1 LREGVILIALKSFQM
16 LQQLDSCDA
25 EVRPPGYKIIEIE
38 VEKLRSGKFQPRK
51 NFLDKE
57 LKELSDSIRAQGII
71 QPIIV
76 RTLQGN
82 SYEII
87 AGERRWRA
95 AKLAGLLTV
104 PAIIKDIDDMTAS
117 AFALIENIQREDLN
131 VIEEA
136 QGIKRLINEFG
147 MTHEAAADVL
157 GKSRVAVS
165 NILRLLSLS
174 QHVQKAILEHKI
186 EMGHARALLSLDPDH
201 QVMLCQK
208 IISQKLSVRDVEK
221 IVANKK
227 AINTDT
233 NKKNSDE
240 DITRLENDLSE
251 RLGMKVNI
259 QHQAKGSG
267 TLKINYPNLEQ
278 LDLLLKKLK

>member
-1 LREGVILIALKSFQM
+1 MKNKGLGRGLDALLSNDDEGNRSSNEGLTM
-16 LQQLDSCDA
+16 LPTTNL
-25 EVRPPGYKIIEIE
+25 VPGQY
-38 VEKLRSGKFQPRK
+38 QPRK
-51 NFLDKE
+51 TFNEQHLDE
-57 LKELSDSIRAQGII
+57 LTESIKSQGIM
-71 QPIIV
+71 QPILV
-76 RTLQGN
+76 RKLTN
-82 SYEII
+82 DKYEII
-87 AGERRWRA
+87 AGERRWQASKRA
-95 AKLAGLLTV
+95 GIDSVPVLIRDIPDSSALA
-104 PAIIKDIDDMTAS
+104 M
-117 AFALIENIQREDLN
+117 ALIENIQREDLN

-174 QHVQKAILEHKI
+174 QHVQNAILEHKI

-201 QVMLCQK
+201 QAMLCQK

-251 RLGMKVNI
+251 KLGMKVNI
-259 QHQAKGSG
+259 QHKGKGNG

-278 LDLLLKKLK
+278 LDIVIRKLK